1 MALERRTRVLLLA
14 ALAVVL
20 AIVTYFIW
28 PRPSATA
35 SPASNGKRAA
45 VATEA
50 RTTSPQQEAPA
61 VHLPA
66 LGEPRPKPVEAER
79 NLFRFKPRATPPPP
93 PTPTTLASPPPAP
106 VPTGPPTPPPPPR
119 ITLKFIGTVVKN
131 GEKWAIL
138 SDSTGRTD
146 YGKEGQEIQGR
157 YRILKIGVE
166 SIDIAY
172 LDGTGRQTIRQGGS

>member
-1 MALERRTRVLLLA
+1 MAPERRTRVLLLA

-20 AIVTYFIW
+20 AIVTYLIW
-28 PRPSATA
+28 PRPSVTA

-45 VATEA
+45 VTAEA
-50 RTTSPQQEAPA
+50 RATPSQQEAPA

-93 PTPTTLASPPPAP
+93 PAPTTLASPPPP
-106 VPTGPPTPPPPPR
+106 MPTGPPTPPPPPR
-119 ITLKFIGTVVKN
+119 ITLKFIGTFAKN

-172 LDGTGRQTIRQGGS
+172 LDGTGRQTIRLTGS

>member
-1 MALERRTRVLLLA
+1 MALESRTRVLFLA

-28 PRPSATA
+28 PRQSATA
-35 SPASNGKRAA
+35 SPASNGKRAP
-45 VATEA
+45 VAAEA
-50 RTTSPQQEAPA
+50 RDAPSQDAPA

-79 NLFRFKPRATPPPP
+79 NLFRFRPKPTPPPP
-93 PTPTTLASPPPAP
+93 PPPPTVITTPAP

-119 ITLKFIGTVVKN
+119 ITLKFIGTFTKN

-146 YGKEGQEIQGR
+146 HGKEGQEIQGR

-172 LDGTGRQTIRQGGS
+172 LDGTGRQTIRLTGS